1 MSGETQSRRSR
12 GDAIKCVVVESEK
25 EMDQESFERV
35 IHILAELCL
44 RAYRKNHAE
53 VGQTIAVGE
62 PPAAVAPRPVAVGRL
77 LDVAGLEKHL
87 SIPKATIYSWTCT
100 GKIPA
105 KAIVRLGRSLRF
117 DVKEI
122 DAWVE
127 ENKTQS
133 RLQGR

>member
-1 MSGETQSRRSR
+1 MPEEAQPRRSR

-44 RAYRKNHAE
+44 RAYRKDHPAF
-53 VGQTIAVGE
+53 GQTKTIGE
-62 PPAAVAPRPVAVGRL
+62 PPATAAPRPVPAGRL

-87 SIPKATIYSWTCT
+87 SIPRATIYSWTST

-105 KAIVRLGRSLRF
+105 KAIVRLGRALRF

-122 DAWVE
+122 DAWIE
-127 ENKTQS
+127 GSKAQS
-133 RLQGR
+133 RF